1 MDTQQQSPQNSI
13 EPQSGQEN
21 PNTGKKEQ
29 PFKKYLLPVGVILL
43 LALGYLWFQNSNLPS
58 SSSDKIT
65 VQSSG
70 ITREQKLAA
79 LSEDERKTLEKK
91 LESELAEVKAF
102 NDQTSVEDK
111 NKTYIK
117 LASAQR
123 ALGFYSEAIESLGKI
138 TSEYKNQGRVF
149 INYALVYKDL
159 GDDAKTNEYAKKAI
173 DLDPENPQYWVI
185 YLESDTNLSNADRE
199 ARYKEVIEKTD
210 SHEDVLVSYAKF
222 LEQIGNI
229 PAAIEQY
236 KKAGEV
242 NQSEKP
248 QFDAEITRLEATK

>member
-1 MDTQQQSPQNSI
+1 MDTQQLPQNSI
-13 EPQSGQEN
+13 EPRGEQEN
-21 PNTGKKEQ
+21 LNTGKKEQ

-58 SSSDKIT
+58 TSKDKIT
-65 VQSSG
+65 VQSG
-70 ITREQKLAA
+70 GVTREQKLAA
-79 LSEDERKTLEKK
+79 LSEGDRKTLEKK

-111 NKTYIK
+111 DKTYVQ

-123 ALGFYSEAIESLGKI
+123 ALGFYTEALESLGKVS
-138 TSEYKNQGRVF
+138 SEYKNQARVF

-159 GDDAKTNEYAKKAI
+159 GDVAKTNEYAKKAL
-173 DLDPENPQYWVI
+173 DLDMENQQYWVV
-185 YLESDTNLSNADRE
+185 YLESEITLSNADRE
-199 ARYKEVIEKTD
+199 AKYKEAIEKTE

-229 PAAIEQY
+229 QGAIDQY
-236 KKAGEV
+236 KKAGEI
-242 NQSEKP
+242 NQKKKP
-248 QFDAEITRLEATK
+248 DFDAEITRLEAK